1 MGKIGKVFLGLFIF
15 GFACYL
21 ITRMSGPLISSANS
35 NGNTIGAG
43 QNGLYLSTALK
54 NILSQ
59 INHYIDRKNYYVILI

>member
-43 QNGLYLSTALK
+43 
-54 NILSQ
+54 IF
-59 INHYIDRKNYYVILI
+59 IIVILVIVVIFRILFRI